1 MWNTQRDGRGGHC
14 RCPISV
20 WSPYLPTMWAAIFGP
35 AEPETPRKKT
45 PEEIAAQKEARKKK
59 AAEARK
65 KREALE
71 AQQAAGGGADQPLNF
86 TFARNSQRSPNTS
99 VDTDVPS
106 ESAAASN
113 LPAISED
120 AVVHGLEKSVRESSA
135 SQAEL
140 ITPKS
145 AAAQES
151 NVADL
156 MKQVR
161 LQHQEELDAAVGA
174 ARDETT
180 KTVTQELESK
190 FATNLEERLG
200 EAAQAAA
207 RAEEKAVATTKAE
220 EQKAAS
226 ERLADALCTAESKH
240 LVEMEAALKAAEERH
255 KEEIAKITQELQA
268 EHDLTRAASAAL
280 LRRAEVDG
288 DSKHEEVLTNVKRQ
302 LSEQAAAERQAAVEA
317 AQTAAA
323 AKLEEVR
330 IDLMA
335 EKDRAAAKLEEVRID
350 LMAEKDRAVAAAIA
364 ETEAKVTAE
373 MQKLFDAEQKAREE
387 ARDAEEKARDAE
399 QKARDAEQKAR
410 EAKLAERQA
419 NFNKSFKALLK
430 QLVDQPQEASS
441 PKPLAI
447 KYEQAA

>member
-1 MWNTQRDGRGGHC
+1 
-14 RCPISV
+14 
-20 WSPYLPTMWAAIFGP
+20 MWAAIFGP

-86 TFARNSQRSPNTS
+86 TFARKSERSPNTS

-180 KTVTQELESK
+180 KTLTQELESK

-207 RAEEKAVATTKAE
+207 RAEEAGACPTCG
-220 EQKAAS
+220 
-226 ERLADALCTAESKH
+226 R
-240 LVEMEAALKAAEERH
+240 
-255 KEEIAKITQELQA
+255 
-268 EHDLTRAASAAL
+268 
-280 LRRAEVDG
+280 G
-288 DSKHEEVLTNVKRQ
+288 
-302 LSEQAAAERQAAVEA
+302 
-317 AQTAAA
+317 
-323 AKLEEVR
+323 
-330 IDLMA
+330 
-335 EKDRAAAKLEEVRID
+335 
-350 LMAEKDRAVAAAIA
+350 
-364 ETEAKVTAE
+364 
-373 MQKLFDAEQKAREE
+373 
-387 ARDAEEKARDAE
+387 
-399 QKARDAEQKAR
+399 
-410 EAKLAERQA
+410 
-419 NFNKSFKALLK
+419 
-430 QLVDQPQEASS
+430 
-441 PKPLAI
+441 
-447 KYEQAA
+447 